1 MPGFRKSLRA
11 YEDWLRLAVGP
22 DFVEGDLEEKH
33 RKMRASAFAFLRAS
47 YWRWA
52 ETILEICPE
61 LADGPVVLA
70 IGDIHLENFGTW
82 RDVEGRLVWGV
93 NDFDDAAPMPYALD
107 LVRLAASAF
116 LARGRKGPGMTGIC
130 GGILAAYRKG
140 LEHPAPVILERD
152 RKWLRKAVMLP
163 EPERAA
169 FWSRLERLQPR
180 DPPPRFR
187 AALQAALPET
197 DSPPVMAPRSA
208 GTGSLGRP
216 RFVACAD
223 WRGGPVVRE
232 AKALVQSAWSLCH
245 APGDTA
251 IRVGEAAAGPFR
263 APDPHY
269 HVADGILVRRLSPNA
284 RKIEVK
290 RDADTLLDRDM
301 LEMMGLEIA
310 NCHGGDQGLRQ
321 AIGEDIA
328 RRSRTWLRNAARAA
342 VDGIVREQGELD

>member
-1 MPGFRKSLRA
+1 MPGFRKSMRA
-11 YEDWLRLAVGP
+11 YEDWLRAAVAP
-22 DFVEGDLEEKH
+22 DFVETDLKEKH
-33 RKMRASAFAFLRAS
+33 RKMRASAFAFLRAT

-52 ETILEICPE
+52 ETALEISPE

-70 IGDIHLENFGTW
+70 IGDLHLENFGTW

-93 NDFDDAAPMPYALD
+93 NDFDDAAAMPCALD

-130 GGILAAYRKG
+130 GAILAGYRKG
-140 LEHPAPVILERD
+140 LENPAPVILDRD

-163 EPERAA
+163 ETERAA
-169 FWSRLERLQPR
+169 FWARYKRLRPC
-180 DPPPRFR
+180 DPPQRFR
-187 AALQAALPET
+187 AALQSALPET
-197 DSPPVMAPRSA
+197 DEAPVMSARSA

-216 RFVACAD
+216 RFVAHAD
-223 WRGGPVVRE
+223 WRGGPVLRE
-232 AKALVQSAWSLCH
+232 AKALVQSAWSLHH

-251 IRVGEAAAGPFR
+251 IRAGEAAVGPFR

-269 HVADGILVRRLSPNA
+269 RVADGILVRRLSPNA

-310 NCHGGDQGLRQ
+310 NCHGGDAGLRQ

-342 VDGIVREQGELD
+342 VDGVVREHGELD